1 MAPSPLP
8 KFVYKIVPS
17 APPSP
22 IPDEYPLSDLDK
34 ADGFVHLSTADQASC
49 PFSSIDGSLRKG
61 AVSSRDLHR
70 IPGYNAKSAV
80 FYNLAPHFYTKYLE
94 CRI

>member
-34 ADGFVHLSTADQASC
+34 ADGFVHLSTADQ
-49 PFSSIDGSLRKG
+49 
-61 AVSSRDLHR
+61 VSFARPL
-70 IPGYNAKSAV
+70 
-80 FYNLAPHFYTKYLE
+80 
-94 CRI
+94 